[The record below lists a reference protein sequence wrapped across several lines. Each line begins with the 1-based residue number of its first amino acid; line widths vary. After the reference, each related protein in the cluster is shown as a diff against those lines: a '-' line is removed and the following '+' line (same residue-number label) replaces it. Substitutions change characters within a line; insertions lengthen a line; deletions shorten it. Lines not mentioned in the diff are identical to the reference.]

1 MIVSQNNNRATK
13 KALFTRFIHSGMEGF
28 LEEEALEL
36 LLYFVANLKDVKPV
50 AKTLLKKFKSLEA
63 IQNAEFVE
71 LLSLPGVSL
80 QASILLKIPKIYSE
94 FILKKNLENKG
105 PIKDIKDIVEFLK
118 SIIGRSK
125 DETFYVIFL
134 NTKNEIIEIEKIY
147 EGTVD
152 QVIIYPRKIIEKALL
167 YNAVSLILAHN
178 HPSGHVL
185 PSLADKDLTRRIR
198 EAAITID
205 IDILDHI
212 IIGRDKYFSFHKE
225 GILFC

>member
-1 MIVSQNNNRATK
+1 MIGSQNNNRAIK

-134 NTKNEIIEIEKIY
+134 NTKMKLS
-147 EGTVD
+147 
-152 QVIIYPRKIIEKALL
+152 R
-167 YNAVSLILAHN
+167 
-178 HPSGHVL
+178 
-185 PSLADKDLTRRIR
+185 
-198 EAAITID
+198 
-205 IDILDHI
+205 
-212 IIGRDKYFSFHKE
+212 
-225 GILFC
+225 